1 MSIPIFMLI
10 TRAKVLIHT
19 LVNFVAIGRK
29 IKLDTDLFQ
38 SSQVIIIGQ
47 KSQRQTHLLLV
58 ISVIFN
64 LLWQKISK
72 EK

>member
-10 TRAKVLIHT
+10 TRAKVLIHA
-19 LVNFVAIGRK
+19 LVNFVAIGYK

-64 LLWQKISK
+64 LPWQKISK